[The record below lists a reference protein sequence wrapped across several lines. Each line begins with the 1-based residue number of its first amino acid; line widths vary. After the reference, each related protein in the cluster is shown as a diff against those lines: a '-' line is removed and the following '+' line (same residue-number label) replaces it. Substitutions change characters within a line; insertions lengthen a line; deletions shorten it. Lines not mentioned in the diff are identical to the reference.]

1 MRFDAFSKIINAIN
15 SFALPGLEA
24 QMLMAPP
31 FREALLKQSVSHRA
45 NAKLAAVMALFYP
58 NKQGETHLMFIVRKS
73 SPGVH
78 SGQIG
83 FPGGKPESGDVDL
96 KATAVRE
103 TWEEIGVSS
112 QSIHVLCPLTEVY
125 IPPSNFNVFPFVGMS
140 TSTPNFKRQPSEVE
154 SIIEI
159 LLKDI
164 LDDSKRVFSLVS
176 TSYGPKVNVPAF
188 NFEGHI
194 VWGATAMILMEIIEL
209 LNSILKK

>member
-1 MRFDAFSKIINAIN
+1 MRFEAFSKIINAIN

-31 FREALLKQSVSHRA
+31 FREALLKQSVSLRA

-58 NKQGETHLMFIVRKS
+58 DNEGVTHLVFIVRKS

-83 FPGGKPESGDVDL
+83 FPGGKPEFEDIDL

-112 QSIHVLCPLTEVY
+112 HSIHVLCPLTEVY
-125 IPPSNFNVFPFVGMS
+125 IPPSNFDVFPFIGM
-140 TSTPNFKRQPSEVE
+140 TASTPNFKRQPSEVE

-159 LLKDI
+159 PLKDI
-164 LDDSKRVFSLVS
+164 LDDSKRIFSLVS
-176 TSYGPKVNVPAF
+176 TSYGPKVSVPAF

>member
-58 NKQGETHLMFIVRKS
+58 NKQGETHLVFIVRKS

-159 LLKDI
+159 L
-164 LDDSKRVFSLVS
+164 V
-176 TSYGPKVNVPAF
+176 
-188 NFEGHI
+188 
-194 VWGATAMILMEIIEL
+194 
-209 LNSILKK
+209 

>member
-1 MRFDAFSKIINAIN
+1 MRFEAFSKIINVIN

-31 FREALLKQSVSHRA
+31 FREALLKQSVSLRA

-58 NKQGETHLMFIVRKS
+58 NKQGETHLVFIVRKS

-83 FPGGKPESGDVDL
+83 FPGGKPELVDEDL

-112 QSIHVLCPLTEVY
+112 HSIHVLCPLTEVY
-125 IPPSNFNVFPFVGMS
+125 IPPSNFDVFPFVGM
-140 TSTPNFKRQPSEVE
+140 TVSTPNFKRQPSEVE

-159 LLKDI
+159 PLKDI
-164 LDDSKRVFSLVS
+164 LDDSKRIFSLVS
-176 TSYGPKVNVPAF
+176 TSYGPKVSVPAF

>member
-31 FREALLKQSVSHRA
+31 FRDALLKQSVSLRV

-58 NKQGETHLMFIVRKS
+58 NKQGETHLVLIVRKS

-112 QSIHVLCPLTEVY
+112 HSIHVLCPLTEVY
-125 IPPSNFNVFPFVGMS
+125 IPPSNFDVFPFVGM
-140 TSTPNFKRQPSEVE
+140 TVSTPNFKRQTSEVE

-159 LLKDI
+159 PLKDI

-176 TSYGPKVNVPAF
+176 TSYGPKVSVPAF
-188 NFEGHI
+188 NFEGYI

>member
-1 MRFDAFSKIINAIN
+1 MRFEAFSKIINPIN

-31 FREALLKQSVSHRA
+31 FRDALLKQSVSLRV

-58 NKQGETHLMFIVRKS
+58 NKQGETHLVLIVRKS

-96 KATAVRE
+96 KDTAVRE

-112 QSIHVLCPLTEVY
+112 HSIHVLCPLTEVY
-125 IPPSNFNVFPFVGMS
+125 IPPSNFDVFPFVGM
-140 TSTPNFKRQPSEVE
+140 TVSTPNFKRQTSEVE

-159 LLKDI
+159 PLKDI

-176 TSYGPKVNVPAF
+176 TSYGPKVSVPAF
-188 NFEGHI
+188 NFEGYI

>member
-1 MRFDAFSKIINAIN
+1 MRFEAFSKIINPIN

-31 FREALLKQSVSHRA
+31 FRDALLKQSVSLRV

-58 NKQGETHLMFIVRKS
+58 NKQGETHLVLIVRKS

-112 QSIHVLCPLTEVY
+112 HSIHVLCPLTEVY
-125 IPPSNFNVFPFVGMS
+125 IPPSNFDVFPFVGM
-140 TSTPNFKRQPSEVE
+140 TVSTPNFKRQPSEVE

-159 LLKDI
+159 PLKDI

-176 TSYGPKVNVPAF
+176 TSYGPKVSVPAF

>member
-1 MRFDAFSKIINAIN
+1 MRFDVFSKIISTIN
-15 SFALPGLEA
+15 SFALPGMEA

-31 FREALLKQSVSHRA
+31 FREALLKQSVTLRA
-45 NAKLAAVMALFYP
+45 KAKLAAVMALFYP
-58 NKQGETHLMFIVRKS
+58 NKQGETHLVFIVRKS

-83 FPGGKPESGDVDL
+83 FPGGKPELGDVDL

-112 QSIHVLCPLTEVY
+112 DSIHVLCPLTDLY
-125 IPPSNFNVFPFVGMS
+125 IPPSNFNVFPYIGMT

-159 LLKDI
+159 PLIDI